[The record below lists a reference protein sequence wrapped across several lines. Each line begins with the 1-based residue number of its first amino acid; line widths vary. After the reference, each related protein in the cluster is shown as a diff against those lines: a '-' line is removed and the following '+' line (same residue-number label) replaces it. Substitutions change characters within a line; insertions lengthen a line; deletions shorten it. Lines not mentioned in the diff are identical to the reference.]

1 MRTIFI
7 FCFSWMSLCFTYGQ
21 LDSLWVEP
29 TSLPVTTFNYLHPD
43 ELLIGKFAGT
53 WVTQASGA
61 PGSDYSI
68 RVRGSGSVFGGAE
81 PLYVINGI
89 PHYNTANNS
98 DHIYG
103 SGVDFLSLIDPSNI
117 KEIKVLSNV
126 VATAQYGSRGAN
138 GVILIETKDGA
149 NEPFSVDIQTFT
161 GYQNTY
167 KLPILLDGGGFAA
180 YQNDVGANEGNDPI
194 YTNPSNFGKGSDW
207 QQQLYSEAALI
218 QNYRI
223 NLNVSN
229 NNTSFSMLGS
239 YLNQSGIVNHSGLKR
254 YNLQARLASQP
265 NDRLSF
271 SSSMVLARSESN
283 SVLTDDPDGFG
294 VVTGAYLFS
303 PLLGSSDILNYQV
316 DNDGLPM
323 NGNDGRSLNLL
334 SSHKILNPI
343 ALSQYAS
350 SFSTISR
357 LFWSS
362 HISYDITDRLTFY
375 TQLGVDGIF
384 NEDFSYF
391 GSVLQPELSV
401 GGIGM
406 NAKQQS
412 FNWFNQSY
420 LSYQVTHGSNV
431 LKAKIGTEIQGTLVE
446 LLSGQSRGFDNEK
459 LGYYALGSGA
469 TKTIGSSL
477 DEVQSFA
484 AMANLDYN
492 LRSTYDINLI
502 LRTDASSRF
511 GGDFVFLPALGF
523 NMDLKAAGVL
533 SGADWISGANLYAGA
548 GRVGNQQ
555 IPSYLRFSQLDQSVF
570 YLGNTELKSFV
581 PTRIASDQLQMEISN
596 QFDLGGDFVVR
607 NGFMGSLEYYNRTTI
622 NAFIE
627 MPMPYYNGVASL
639 VTNSGVIR
647 NAGIE
652 MTAGFKNQVGKFDWN
667 VNANIAFNS
676 GKVISEGSSQILY
689 GTGVYGMNDWLIFDE
704 GEAIGAIY
712 GFEINGMVT
721 TAGADIATLDGEVAK
736 AGTISYK
743 DQNEDGLIDHSDRVV
758 LGSVTPDLIYGFST
772 NMSRYGFDLSLLFQG
787 VAGNEIVNFNK
798 VILNNMNG
806 TGNISE
812 EAYENMWRATNQ
824 QGDLPISTPNDGKIV
839 DQSLVENGS
848 YLRLKYFSIGYN
860 LPKSLLEKIKVQG
873 INIFI
878 SGNNIFTLTKYS
890 GMNPDVSLF
899 NSEAQNM
906 GADFGGYPSSKLW
919 SVGFKIGL

>member
-7 FCFSWMSLCFTYGQ
+7 FYFSWVSLCFAYGQ
-21 LDSLWVEP
+21 LDSMRIEP
-29 TSLPVTTFNYLHPD
+29 SSFSVSSFNYLHPD

-68 RVRGSGSVFGGAE
+68 RVRGSSSIFGGAE

-89 PHYNTANNS
+89 PHYNTVNNS
-98 DHIYG
+98 AYVYG

-117 KEIKVLSNV
+117 KEVKVLSNI

-149 NEPFSVDIQTFT
+149 QEAFSVDFQTFT

-167 KLPILLDGGGFAA
+167 KLPTLLDGSGFAA
-180 YQNDVGANEGNDPI
+180 YQNDVGTNEGNDPV
-194 YTNPSNFGKGSDW
+194 YTNPNNFGKGYDW
-207 QQQLYSEAALI
+207 QHQLYRKAALI

-239 YLNQSGIVNHSGLKR
+239 YLDQSGIVNHSGLKR
-254 YNLQARLASQP
+254 YNLQARLASRP
-265 NDRLSF
+265 NDRMSF
-271 SSSMVLARSESN
+271 NSSMVLARSESN
-283 SVLTDDPDGFG
+283 SVLTDDPNGYG

-303 PLLGSSDILNYQV
+303 PLLGSSDILNYHV

-323 NGNDGRSLNLL
+323 NDNEGRSLDLL

-362 HISYDITDRLTFY
+362 RISYDITDRLSFY
-375 TQLGVDGIF
+375 SQLGVDGIF

-401 GGIGM
+401 GGVGM

-412 FNWFNQSY
+412 FNWFNESY
-420 LSYQVTHGSNV
+420 LSYQFIQGSNV
-431 LKAKIGTEIQGTLVE
+431 LKAKIGAEMQGTLVE

-477 DEVQSFA
+477 DEVQWFA
-484 AMANLDYN
+484 AMANLDYH
-492 LRSTYDINLI
+492 LKSTYDINLI

-533 SGADWISGANLYAGA
+533 SGEGWISGANFYAGA

-581 PTRIASDQLQMEISN
+581 PTRIASDQLQIEISN

-607 NGFMGSLEYYNRTTI
+607 NGFRGSLEYYNRTTT

-652 MTAGFKNQVGKFDWN
+652 MTAGFKNQIGKFDWN

-689 GTGVYGMNDWLIFDE
+689 GSNVYGMNDWLIFDE

-721 TAGADIATLDGEVAK
+721 TAGTDIATLDGEVAK
-736 AGTISYK
+736 VGTVSYK

-758 LGSVTPDLIYGFST
+758 LGSVTPDLVYGFST
-772 NMSRYGFDLSLLFQG
+772 KVSSYGFDLSLLFQG

-798 VILNNMNG
+798 VILNNING

-812 EAYENMWRATNQ
+812 EAYENMWSATNQ

-860 LPKSLLEKIKVQG
+860 LPKILLEKIKVQG
-873 INIFI
+873 INIFL

-919 SVGFKIGL
+919 SIGFKIGL